1 MNNFLSRLL
10 EKIFGSNKAWWL
22 EIKTNHP
29 SCTYYFGPFDSETEA
44 EAMKGGYIEDLENEG
59 AQNIRFVFHHCSRPD
74 TLTISEEV
82 DSPLG
87 GFSTP
92 AFSGQS

>member
-1 MNNFLSRLL
+1 MSNLFSRLL
-10 EKIFGSNKAWWL
+10 DNIFGINKAWWL
-22 EIKTNHP
+22 EIQTDQP

-44 EAMKGGYIEDLENEG
+44 EAMRSGYIEDLENEG
-59 AQNIRFVFHHCSRPD
+59 AQNIRFAMHHCSSPD
-74 TLTISEEV
+74 ILTIVDEA

>member
-1 MNNFLSRLL
+1 MSNFFSRLL
-10 EKIFGSNKAWWL
+10 DNVFGFSKSWWL
-22 EIKTNHP
+22 EIQTSQPN
-29 SCTYYFGPFDSETEA
+29 CTYYFGPFDSEAEA
-44 EAMKGGYIEDLENEG
+44 ETLRGGYIEDLENEG
-59 AQNIRFVFHHCSRPD
+59 AQNIRFALHHCSRPE
-74 TLTISEEV
+74 TLTIVDEA